1 MSDELK
7 TEFWVSALVR
17 RAGIQGAFAAIGRK
31 GDPDAG
37 VVLVKVATLD
47 GKARLYAPARRGEE
61 GERVWIDLSAG
72 TLGDVEA
79 DVDAYV
85 RKRSDT
91 DPDLWLVEI
100 EDRQGRHF
108 LMDPVDSSG
117 GAR

>member
-7 TEFWVSALVR
+7 AEFWVSGLVR
-17 RAGIQGAFAAIGRK
+17 RAEIQGAFAAVARK

-47 GKARLYAPARRGEE
+47 GKARLYAPAFRGEE
-61 GERVWIDLSAG
+61 AERVWIDLSAG
-72 TLGDVEA
+72 TLGDVEQ
-79 DVDAYV
+79 DVDEYV
-85 RKRSDT
+85 RKRADK

-100 EDRQGRHF
+100 EDRRGRHF
-108 LMDPVDSSG
+108 LMDPVDSNG

>member
-7 TEFWVSALVR
+7 AEFWASALVR
-17 RAGIQGAFAAIGRK
+17 RAEIQGAFAAIARK

-61 GERVWIDLSAG
+61 AERVWIDLSAG
-72 TLGDVEA
+72 KLGDVEA
-79 DVDAYV
+79 EVDAYV
-85 RKRSDT
+85 RKRADT

-100 EDRQGRHF
+100 EDKRGRHF
-108 LMDPVDSSG
+108 LLEPVDSSG
-117 GAR
+117 AAR